1 MAVIFVL
8 MRKDPLFALYG
19 LGAQTFVESVSKYI
33 FVCRWLRKPPVRFYT
48 YLKWWILPA
57 AAIGVSRFM
66 HWQNSLVMMIAA
78 AGIVFCI
85 QFAAE
90 LKNEKGCGRCFSRG
104 GVFMNRKIQM
114 IRLMLCSEKFKG

>member
-19 LGAQTFVESVSKYI
+19 LGAQTFAESVSKYI
-33 FVCRWLRKPPVRFYT
+33 FVCRWLKKT
-48 YLKWWILPA
+48 AGQILHLSEMVDTACSCNRRQPLH
-57 AAIGVSRFM
+57 RT
-66 HWQNSLVMMIAA
+66 WQNSLVMMIAA

-90 LKNEKGCGRCFSRG
+90 LKNEKGLR
-104 GVFMNRKIQM
+104 QM
-114 IRLMLCSEKFKG
+114 LQQRRSLYEPEDTDD